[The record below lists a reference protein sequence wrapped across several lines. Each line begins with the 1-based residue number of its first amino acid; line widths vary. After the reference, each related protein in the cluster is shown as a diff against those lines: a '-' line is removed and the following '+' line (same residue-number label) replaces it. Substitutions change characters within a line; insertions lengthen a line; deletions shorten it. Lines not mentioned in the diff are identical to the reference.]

1 MRVVYG
7 SSHRTT
13 ELHRGQFAIL
23 RAKNQVAFEAAA
35 LSCDTKFDMR
45 KTIDLPYTT
54 TWFSVPPVAP
64 HGQRPVLGTLHST
77 LVRAAAAAIR
87 AAESRIVRAV
97 AG

>member
-7 SSHRTT
+7 SRQRTT

-23 RAKNQVAFEAAA
+23 RAKNQVAFEAVG